1 MQPGDAARLRSTSCP
16 LVPFG
21 SVASL
26 CLSAQAI
33 KPGTDIKIRLEM
45 QSTAAADGLEASVG
59 GGPPIDF
66 TKVRP
71 LGSALDSLRLF
82 SLSFRRPSSPL
93 GSRLLFL

>member
-1 MQPGDAARLRSTSCP
+1 MQPGTPFD
-16 LVPFG
+16 LVPPR
-21 SVASL
+21 AIWQCCKL